1 MSRLIKVEV
10 VLELHEHRNRM
21 TPFHRGHELDLA
33 RGGDGAFGEPE
44 RQRVQRA
51 YLDHFTSTRKDR
63 AQRHGARDLIA
74 SCFFSVLRICFGQD
88 TRSLIDLRHAV
99 TSASISAAS
108 CSVSTTTVLPIT
120 AAGVSTAAGT
130 NTWSLTSADPQAS

>member
-21 TPFHRGHELDLA
+21 TAFHRGHEFDLA

-63 AQRHGARDLIA
+63 AQHHGARDLIA
-74 SCFFSVLRICFGQD
+74 SCFFGVLRFHFGQD
-88 TRSLIDLRHAV
+88 SRTLIDLRHAV
-99 TSASISAAS
+99 TFASTSAAAAS
-108 CSVSTTTVLPIT
+108 CSISTTTVLPVT
-120 AAGVSTAAGT
+120 AASVSAT
-130 NTWSLTSADPQAS
+130 